1 MICTIVSRLSVRLLR
16 AATSLLSLTVLFL
29 IAAPA
34 SSAQTTAGRLA
45 GTVTS
50 NATGNALQGARVSLP
65 TLGKTTLTDSA
76 GHFVFFDVPSGEVNV
91 VASYSGF
98 DEGSA
103 TVAVGS
109 AAGAEVALGLNSTN
123 VVALEKFT
131 VSTVKEGQALAVT
144 EQRNASNIKNVTAID
159 EWGILPT
166 QNVAELLTRMPGIS
180 FSVDEDNLMNYI
192 SIRGQPNTFTTL
204 NIDGMSSTGVS
215 AFGRAPS
222 FHSFSASTIEQIELI
237 SGQTPDK
244 RADSLGGTVNLKSR
258 SPLAMKEKRRI
269 NYTLSGSWAASW
281 GDRNVPLKD
290 HPFGPDLSVSYTEVF
305 DVLGGKRNLGVLV
318 TASYQE
324 IVRPFDYD
332 LLQYENTTNAV
343 AAFRDY
349 DKRSGL
355 NRRFIE
361 VFSARVDY
369 RWREHSTFSARFL
382 YNAGDEPY
390 FQYTYVNPFYSTSAV
405 PYDPTTNP
413 TGGIMPGYTA
423 NRTEIRPAG
432 NAQLLLTPRR
442 FAFTSRNPTGTL
454 TGEHNFGRLKIE
466 EALRWSNTVWNSS
479 AGRDN
484 EGGQL
489 TMRTFAPIGFILD
502 NTDLNGR
509 VFTQTAGPSVYDAAS
524 YVSTLVANANT
535 TTQPVPTTSTNLV
548 KRDSE
553 NRTNE
558 VSAYLTASYALDTK
572 WPIVLK
578 TGFDTQNKRVNFR
591 NKNPRRYYAVP
602 GTILSGALMPLTEF
616 DKQNAPAGQRVPA
629 FDPVAITSQLGNS
642 AIWYEDVN
650 YTAVQQR
657 TTRRLFEEGVDAAFL
672 QADAKIGKLRVVGG
686 VRGEWVNL
694 ETFTFFRARTTPIA
708 VQPDHF
714 LRAAMDYQSAS
725 ADGRYA
731 KYFPSIHLA
740 YDITPNLKARASWS
754 TSYGRPTYQQLIPG
768 VTANDT
774 AQTVTIGNPGIR
786 PQLAKNLDF
795 KLEYYFQNSGALTVA
810 AYQKD
815 ISDLIGGSV
824 NSGLTVPNTPDN
836 GFDGL
841 YGGYTIFQ
849 PTNIGDATIKGIELD
864 YRQRLTFLPG
874 VLKGLTVRAN
884 YTWLEAKGKY
894 TGATELSTNQVANFV
909 PKLANFALQY
919 AYKKFGASYD
929 LNYSSAYPQAVSL
942 TSPGNG
948 NIWRRALLTHN
959 LGVSYRLRPNMTLF
973 ANANNFTENGP
984 ELYTY
989 IASRPRQL
997 LISPTFIKFGL
1008 SGQF

>member
-1 MICTIVSRLSVRLLR
+1 MFRRLLR
-16 AATSLLSLTVLFL
+16 PAASLFALSFL
-29 IAAPA
+29 MATLVPTL
-34 SSAQTTAGRLA
+34 SAQTVATGRIS

-50 NATGNALQGARVSLP
+50 RATGNALQGARVSLP
-65 TLGKTTLTDSA
+65 SAGRTTLTDSA
-76 GHFVFFDVPSGEVNV
+76 GYFDFSDVPAGEVEV
-91 VASYSGF
+91 MASYSGF
-98 DEGSA
+98 DE
-103 TVAVGS
+103 S
-109 AAGAEVALGLNSTN
+109 AAKVIVSAGGAASAELVLNSTN
-123 VVALEKFT
+123 VLALEKYT
-131 VSTVKEGQALAVT
+131 VSSIKEGQALAVT
-144 EQRNASNIKNVTAID
+144 EQRNASNIKTVAAID

-166 QNVAELLTRMPGIS
+166 QNTAEMLTRLPGIS

-237 SGQTPDK
+237 SGQTPDR
-244 RADSLGGTVNLKSR
+244 RADSLGGTVNLKTR
-258 SPLAMKEKRRI
+258 SPLAMNERRRFS
-269 NYTLSGSWAASW
+269 YTASGAWAASW
-281 GDRNVPLKD
+281 GDRNVPLKEK
-290 HPFGPDLSVSYTEVF
+290 PLGPDVSATYTEVF
-305 DVLGGKRNLGVLV
+305 DVQGGKRNLGVIV

-324 IVRPFDYD
+324 VIRPFDYD

-361 VFSARVDY
+361 ALSARVDY
-369 RWREHSTFSARFL
+369 RWREHSIFSARFL

-390 FQYTYVNPFYSTSAV
+390 FQYTFVNPFYSTSAI
-405 PYDPTTNP
+405 PYDPVTNP
-413 TGGIMPGYTA
+413 NGGILPGYTA

-466 EALRWSNTVWNSS
+466 EAFRWSNTVWNSS
-479 AGRDN
+479 AGRRN

-489 TMRTFAPIGFILD
+489 SMRTQQPIGFILD
-502 NTDLNGR
+502 NSDLNGR

-524 YVSTLVANANT
+524 YVSTLVANPSA
-535 TTQPVPTTSTNLV
+535 TQPVATTSTNLV

-558 VSAYLTASYALDTK
+558 VSAYVNASYALDTR

-591 NKNPRRYYAVP
+591 NKNPQRFYAVP
-602 GTILSGALMPLTEF
+602 GTVLSGAYMPLTEF
-616 DKQNAPAGQRVPA
+616 DRQNAPAGQRVPA
-629 FDPVAITSQLGNS
+629 FDPVDITKQLSNS
-642 AIWYEDVN
+642 AVWYEDVN
-650 YTAVQQR
+650 FTAVQQY
-657 TTRRLFEEGVDAAFL
+657 TTRRLFEEGVDAAFV
-672 QADAKIGKLRVVGG
+672 QADAKFGRLRVVGG
-686 VRGEWVNL
+686 VRGEWVNV

-708 VQPDHF
+708 TEPDHF
-714 LRAAMDYQSAS
+714 KRAAMDFEGAP
-725 ADGRYA
+725 ADGSYS
-731 KYFPSIHLA
+731 KYFPSIHFS

-768 VTANDT
+768 VTVSDT
-774 AQTVTIGNPGIR
+774 AQTVTVGDPAIR
-786 PQLAKNLDF
+786 PQMAKNIDL
-795 KLEYYFQNSGALTVA
+795 KLEYYFKDSGAVSVA
-810 AYQKD
+810 VYEKK
-815 ISDLIGGSV
+815 ISDLIGGNV

-841 YGGYTIFQ
+841 YGGYAILR
-849 PTNIGDATIKGIELD
+849 PANIGDATVRGFEFD

-874 VLKGLTVRAN
+874 ALKGLTVRAN

-894 TGATELSTNQVANFV
+894 TGTTVLKTDQVANFI
-909 PKLANFALQY
+909 PELGNFALQY
-919 AYKKFGASYD
+919 TYKRFGASYD

-948 NIWRRALLTHN
+948 NIWRRSLVTHN
-959 LGVSYRLRPNMTLF
+959 FGVNYRLRTNMTLF
-973 ANANNFTENGP
+973 ANANNFTQNGP

-989 IASRPRQL
+989 IPNRPRQL
-997 LISPTFIKFGL
+997 LISPVFIKFGV

>member
-1 MICTIVSRLSVRLLR
+1 MNCENVRCLSVRLLR
-16 AATSLLSLTVLFL
+16 TATSLLSLSVLFL
-29 IAAPA
+29 TLAPA
-34 SSAQTTAGRLA
+34 LPAQTAAAGRVT

-50 NATGNALQGARVSLP
+50 QATGNALQGARVSLP
-65 TLGKTTLTDSA
+65 MSGRMTLTDSSGRFDFA
-76 GHFVFFDVPSGEVNV
+76 DVPAGEVEL

-98 DEGSA
+98 DESIVKV
-103 TVAVGS
+103 TVTADS
-109 AAGAEVALGLNSTN
+109 TADAALVLNSTN
-123 VVALEKFT
+123 VLALEKYT
-131 VSTVKEGQALAVT
+131 VSSIKEGQALAVT
-144 EQRNASNIKNVTAID
+144 EQRNAANIKNVTAID

-166 QNVAELLTRMPGIS
+166 QNTAELLTRMPGIS

-192 SIRGQPNTFTTL
+192 SIRGQPNTYTTL

-258 SPLAMKEKRRI
+258 SPLAIKEKRRF
-269 NYTLSGSWAASW
+269 NYTASGAWAASW
-281 GDRNVPLKD
+281 GDRNVPLKEK
-290 HPFGPDLSVSYTEVF
+290 PLGPDISATYTEVF
-305 DVLGGKRNLGVLV
+305 DVFGGKRNLGVIV

-324 IVRPFDYD
+324 IIRPFDYD
-332 LLQYENTTNAV
+332 LLQYENTTNAI

-361 VFSARVDY
+361 ALSARVDY
-369 RWREHSTFSARFL
+369 RWREHSVFSARFL

-390 FQYTYVNPFYSTSAV
+390 FQYTFVNPFYSTSAV
-405 PYDPTTNP
+405 PYDPVTNP
-413 TGGIMPGYTA
+413 NGGIMPGYTA

-466 EALRWSNTVWNSS
+466 EAIRWSNTVWNSS
-479 AGRDN
+479 SGRNN

-489 TMRTFAPIGFILD
+489 TMRTQLPIGFILD

-524 YVSTLVANANT
+524 YVSTAVGAASA
-535 TTQPVPTTSTNLV
+535 TQPVPTTSTNLV

-558 VSAYLTASYALDTK
+558 VSAYITASYELDAR

-602 GTILSGALMPLTEF
+602 GTVLSGALMPLTEF

-629 FDPVAITSQLGNS
+629 FDPVAITSQLSNS
-642 AIWYEDVN
+642 AVWYEDLN
-650 YTAVQQR
+650 YSAVQSY
-657 TTRRLFEEGVDAAFL
+657 TTRRLFEEGVDAAFV
-672 QADAKIGKLRVVGG
+672 QADAKFGKLRVVGG
-686 VRGEWVNL
+686 VRGEWVNI

-708 VQPDHF
+708 TQPDHL
-714 LRAAMDYQSAS
+714 LRAAMDYQGAS
-725 ADGRYA
+725 QDGSYA
-731 KYFPSIHLA
+731 KYFPSIHFS

-774 AQTVTIGNPGIR
+774 AQTVTIGDPAIR
-786 PQLAKNLDF
+786 PQLAENIDL
-795 KLEYYFQNSGALTVA
+795 KLEYYFKNSGAITIA

-815 ISDLIGGSV
+815 ISDLIGGNV
-824 NSGLTVPNTPDN
+824 NSGITIPNTPDN

-841 YGGYTIFQ
+841 YGGYTLLR
-849 PTNIGDATIKGIELD
+849 PTNIGSAKIKGIEFD

-874 VLKGLTVRAN
+874 PLKGLTVRAN

-894 TGATELSTNQVANFV
+894 TGTTVLNTNQVANFV
-909 PKLANFALQY
+909 PELANFALQY
-919 AYKKFGASYD
+919 TYKRFGASYD

-948 NIWRRALLTHN
+948 NIWRRSLVTHN
-959 LGVSYRLRPNMTLF
+959 IGVNYRLRSDMTLF
-973 ANANNFTENGP
+973 ANANNFTESGP

-989 IASRPRQL
+989 IRDRPRQL
-997 LISPTFIKFGL
+997 LISPV
-1008 SGQF
+1008 

>member
-1 MICTIVSRLSVRLLR
+1 MNRENVRCLSVRLLR
-16 AATSLLSLTVLFL
+16 TATSLLSLSVLFL

-34 SSAQTTAGRLA
+34 VSAQATVTGRLT

-65 TLGKTTLTDSA
+65 ALGKSTLTDSA
-76 GHFVFFDVPSGEVNV
+76 GHFVFFDVPSGEVSV

-103 TVAVGS
+103 TVSAGS
-109 AAGAEVALGLNSTN
+109 TAAAEVALVLNSTN

-131 VSTVKEGQALAVT
+131 VSSVKEGQALAIT
-144 EQRNASNIKNVTAID
+144 EQRNAANIKNVAAID

-258 SPLAMKEKRRI
+258 SPLAIKEKRRI
-269 NYTLSGSWAASW
+269 NYTLSGAWAASW
-281 GDRNVPLKD
+281 GDRNVPLEE

-305 DVLGGKRNLGVLV
+305 DVFGGKRNLGLLV
-318 TASYQE
+318 TASHQE

-361 VFSARVDY
+361 AFSARADY
-369 RWREHSTFSARFL
+369 RWRDHSVFSARFL

-390 FQYTYVNPFYSTSAV
+390 FQYTFVNPFYSTSAV
-405 PYDPTTNP
+405 PYNPVTNP
-413 TGGIMPGYTA
+413 NGGIMPGYTA

-466 EALRWSNTVWNSS
+466 EAIRWSNTVWNSS
-479 AGRDN
+479 SGRDR

-489 TMRTFAPIGFILD
+489 TMRTALPIGFILD
-502 NTDLNGR
+502 NSDLNGQ

-524 YVSTLVANANT
+524 YIATAVGAASA
-535 TTQPVPTTSTNLV
+535 TQPVPTTSMNLV

-558 VSAYLTASYALDTK
+558 VSAYITASYALETR

-578 TGFDTQNKRVNFR
+578 TGFDTQNKRVNFF
-591 NKNPRRYYAVP
+591 NKNPQRFYAVP
-602 GTILSGALMPLTEF
+602 GTILSGAMMPLTEF

-629 FDPVAITSQLGNS
+629 FDPVAVTQQLGNG
-642 AIWYEDVN
+642 AWYEDVN

-672 QADAKIGKLRVVGG
+672 MADAKLGRLRVVGG
-686 VRGEWVNL
+686 VRGEWVNI

-708 VQPDHF
+708 TQPDHF
-714 LRAAMDYQSAS
+714 LRAEMDYEGAS
-725 ADGRYA
+725 ADGSYA
-731 KYFPSIHLA
+731 KYFPSIHFS
-740 YDITPNLKARASWS
+740 YDITSNLKARASWS

-774 AQTVTIGNPGIR
+774 AQTVTIGDPAIR
-786 PQLAKNLDF
+786 PQLAENIDF
-795 KLEYYFQNSGALTVA
+795 KLEYYFINDSGAVTIS

-815 ISDLIGGSV
+815 ISDLIGSSV

-841 YGGYTIFQ
+841 YGGYTIFR
-849 PTNIGDATIKGIELD
+849 PTNIGEAKIKGIELD

-874 VLKGLTVRAN
+874 PLKGLTVRAN

-894 TGATELSTNQVANFV
+894 TGATVLSTDQVANFV
-909 PKLANFALQY
+909 PELANFGLQY
-919 AYKKFGASYD
+919 AYGRFSASYD
-929 LNYSSAYPQAVSL
+929 LNYSAAHPTAVSL

-948 NIWRRALLTHN
+948 NLWRRALVTHN
-959 LGVSYRLRPNMTLF
+959 IGLRYKLRPEMTVF
-973 ANANNFTENGP
+973 VDANNFTENGP

-989 IASRPRQL
+989 TRDRPRQL
-997 LISPTFIKFGL
+997 LISPTFIKFGIT
-1008 SGQF
+1008 GQF

>member
-1 MICTIVSRLSVRLLR
+1 MNRQNVSRLSARLLR
-16 AATSLLSLTVLFL
+16 SATSLLLLTILFL
-29 IAAPA
+29 TAAPA
-34 SSAQTTAGRLA
+34 LLAQTTAGRLS

-50 NATGNALQGARVSLP
+50 SATGNALQGARVSLP
-65 TLGKTTLTDSA
+65 SLGKTALTDSA
-76 GHFVFFDVPSGEVNV
+76 GHFVFFDVSPGEVNV

-98 DEGSA
+98 EESSSTVTVGA
-103 TVAVGS
+103 TG
-109 AAGAEVALGLNSTN
+109 AADVALVLNSTN

-131 VSTVKEGQALAVT
+131 VSSIKEGQALAVT
-144 EQRNASNIKNVTAID
+144 EQRNAANIKNVTAID

-166 QNVAELLTRMPGIS
+166 QNTAELLTRMPGIS

-192 SIRGQPNTFTTL
+192 SIRGQPNTYTTL

-237 SGQTPDK
+237 SGQTPDR
-244 RADSLGGTVNLKSR
+244 RADSLGGTVNLKTK
-258 SPLAMKEKRRI
+258 SPLAMTGKRRI
-269 NYTLSGSWAASW
+269 DYTLSGVWAASW
-281 GDRNVPLKD
+281 GDRNVPLEEK
-290 HPFGPDLSVSYTEVF
+290 PLGPDLSVTYTEVF
-305 DVLGGKRNLGVLV
+305 DVFGGKRNLGIIM
-318 TASYQE
+318 TASHQE
-324 IVRPFDYD
+324 IIRPFDYD

-361 VFSARVDY
+361 AFSARADY

-405 PYDPTTNP
+405 PYDPVTNP

-466 EALRWSNTVWNSS
+466 EAFRWSNTVWNSS
-479 AGRDN
+479 AGRRD

-489 TMRTFAPIGFILD
+489 TMRTQLPIGFILD

-509 VFTQTAGPSVYDAAS
+509 VFTQTSGPSVYDAAS
-524 YVSTLVANANT
+524 YVSTAVAAASAL
-535 TTQPVPTTSTNLV
+535 QPVPTTSTNLV

-558 VSAYLTASYALDTK
+558 VSAYITASYALETR
-572 WPIVLK
+572 WPIVFK

-591 NKNPRRYYAVP
+591 NKKPRRFYAVP
-602 GTILSGALMPLTEF
+602 GTVLSGSLMPLTEF

-629 FDPVAITSQLGNS
+629 FDPVAITDQLSN
-642 AIWYEDVN
+642 AAVWYEDVN
-650 YTAVQQR
+650 YTAVQQY
-657 TTRRLFEEGVDAAFL
+657 TTRRLFEEGVDAAFV
-672 QADAKIGKLRVVGG
+672 QADAKFGKLRVVGG
-686 VRGEWVNL
+686 VRGEWVNI

-708 VQPDHF
+708 TQPDHF
-714 LRAAMDYQSAS
+714 LRAAMDYQGAS
-725 ADGRYA
+725 QDGSYA
-731 KYFPSIHLA
+731 KYFPSIHFS

-768 VTANDT
+768 VTPND
-774 AQTVTIGNPGIR
+774 AGQTVTIGDPAIR
-786 PQLAKNLDF
+786 PQLAENIDL
-795 KLEYYFQNSGALTVA
+795 KLEYYFKDSGAVTLAV
-810 AYQKD
+810 YQKD
-815 ISDLIGGSV
+815 ISDLIGGNAS
-824 NSGLTVPNTPDN
+824 SGIIIPNTPDN

-841 YGGYTIFQ
+841 YGGYTLLR
-849 PTNIGDATIKGIELD
+849 PTNIGDAKITGFEFD

-874 VLKGLTVRAN
+874 ALKGLTVRAN
-884 YTWLEAKGKY
+884 YTWLKAEGKY
-894 TGATELSTNQVANFV
+894 TGATELSTDQVAKFV
-909 PKLANFALQY
+909 PGLANFALQY
-919 AYKKFGASYD
+919 TYGRFGASYD
-929 LNYSSAYPQAVSL
+929 LNYSSAYPDTVSL

-948 NIWRRALLTHN
+948 TTWRRSLVTHN
-959 LGVSYRLRPNMTLF
+959 IGLSYRLRPNMTLF

-989 IASRPRQL
+989 ISTRPRQL
-997 LISPTFIKFGL
+997 LVSPTFIKFGL

>member
-1 MICTIVSRLSVRLLR
+1 MSCQNVSRLSVRLLR
-16 AATSLLSLTVLFL
+16 TATSLLSLSVLFL
-29 IAAPA
+29 TLAPA
-34 SSAQTTAGRLA
+34 LPAQTAATGRVT

-50 NATGNALQGARVSLP
+50 QATGNALQGARVSLP
-65 TLGKTTLTDSA
+65 MSGRMTLTDSSGRFDFA
-76 GHFVFFDVPSGEVNV
+76 DVPAGEVDLA
-91 VASYSGF
+91 ASYSGF
-98 DEGSA
+98 DESTVKVTVTAGSTA
-103 TVAVGS
+103 D
-109 AAGAEVALGLNSTN
+109 AALVLNATN
-123 VVALEKFT
+123 VLALEKYT
-131 VSTVKEGQALAVT
+131 VSSIKEGQALAVT
-144 EQRNASNIKNVTAID
+144 EQRNAANIKNVTAID

-166 QNVAELLTRMPGIS
+166 QNTAELLTRMPGIS

-192 SIRGQPNTFTTL
+192 SIRGQPNTYTTL

-258 SPLAMKEKRRI
+258 SPLAIKEKRRF
-269 NYTLSGSWAASW
+269 NYTASGAWAASW
-281 GDRNVPLKD
+281 GDRNVPLKEK
-290 HPFGPDLSVSYTEVF
+290 PLGPDISATYTEVF
-305 DVLGGKRNLGVLV
+305 DVFGGKRNLGVIV

-324 IVRPFDYD
+324 IIRPFDYD
-332 LLQYENTTNAV
+332 LLQYENTTNAI

-361 VFSARVDY
+361 ALSARVDY
-369 RWREHSTFSARFL
+369 RWREHSVFSARFL

-390 FQYTYVNPFYSTSAV
+390 FQYTFVNPFYSTSAV
-405 PYDPTTNP
+405 PYDPVTNP
-413 TGGIMPGYTA
+413 NGGIMPGYTA

-466 EALRWSNTVWNSS
+466 EAIRWSNTVWNSS
-479 AGRDN
+479 SGRNN

-489 TMRTFAPIGFILD
+489 TMRTQLPIGFILD

-524 YVSTLVANANT
+524 YVSTLVANPSA
-535 TTQPVPTTSTNLV
+535 TQPVATTSTNLV

-558 VSAYLTASYALDTK
+558 VSAYVTASYELDTR

-602 GTILSGALMPLTEF
+602 GTVLSGALMPLTEF

-629 FDPVAITSQLGNS
+629 FDPVAITSQLSNS
-642 AIWYEDVN
+642 AIWYEDLN
-650 YTAVQQR
+650 YTAVQQY
-657 TTRRLFEEGVDAAFL
+657 TTRRLFEEGVDAAFV
-672 QADAKIGKLRVVGG
+672 QADAKFGKLRVVGG
-686 VRGEWVNL
+686 VRGEWVNV

-708 VQPDHF
+708 TQPDHF
-714 LRAAMDYQSAS
+714 LRAAMDYQGAS
-725 ADGRYA
+725 QDGSYA
-731 KYFPSIHLA
+731 KYFPSIHFS
-740 YDITPNLKARASWS
+740 YDLTPNLKARASWS

-774 AQTVTIGNPGIR
+774 AQTVTIGDPAIR
-786 PQLAKNLDF
+786 PQLAENIDL
-795 KLEYYFQNSGALTVA
+795 KLEYYFKNSGAITIA

-815 ISDLIGGSV
+815 ISDLIGGNV
-824 NSGLTVPNTPDN
+824 NSGITIPNTPDN

-841 YGGYTIFQ
+841 YGGYTLLR
-849 PTNIGDATIKGIELD
+849 PTNIGSAKIKGIEFD

-874 VLKGLTVRAN
+874 PLKGLTVRAN

-894 TGATELSTNQVANFV
+894 TGTTVLNTDQVANFV
-909 PKLANFALQY
+909 PELANFALQY
-919 AYKKFGASYD
+919 TYKRFGASYD
-929 LNYSSAYPQAVSL
+929 LNYSSAYPEAVSL

-948 NIWRRALLTHN
+948 NIWRRSLVTHN
-959 LGVSYRLRPNMTLF
+959 IGVNYRLRSDMTLF
-973 ANANNFTENGP
+973 ANANNFTESGP
-984 ELYTY
+984 EKYTY
-989 IASRPRQL
+989 IRDRPRQL
-997 LISPTFIKFGL
+997 LISPVFIKFGV

>member
-1 MICTIVSRLSVRLLR
+1 MSCQNVSRLSVRLLR
-16 AATSLLSLTVLFL
+16 TATSLLSLSVLFL
-29 IAAPA
+29 TLAPA
-34 SSAQTTAGRLA
+34 LPAQTAATGRVT

-50 NATGNALQGARVSLP
+50 QATGNALQGARVSLP
-65 TLGKTTLTDSA
+65 MSGRMTLTDSSGRFDFA
-76 GHFVFFDVPSGEVNV
+76 DVPAGEVDLA
-91 VASYSGF
+91 ASYSGF
-98 DEGSA
+98 DESTVKVTVTAGSTA
-103 TVAVGS
+103 D
-109 AAGAEVALGLNSTN
+109 AALVLNATN
-123 VVALEKFT
+123 VLALEKYT
-131 VSTVKEGQALAVT
+131 VSSIKEGQALAVT
-144 EQRNASNIKNVTAID
+144 EQRNAANIKNVTAID

-166 QNVAELLTRMPGIS
+166 QNTAELLTRMPGIS

-192 SIRGQPNTFTTL
+192 SIRGQPNTYTTL

-258 SPLAMKEKRRI
+258 SPLAIKEKRRF
-269 NYTLSGSWAASW
+269 NYTASGAWAASW
-281 GDRNVPLKD
+281 GDRNVPLKEK
-290 HPFGPDLSVSYTEVF
+290 PLGPDISATYTEVF
-305 DVLGGKRNLGVLV
+305 DVFGGKRNLGVIV

-324 IVRPFDYD
+324 IIRPFDYD
-332 LLQYENTTNAV
+332 LLQYENTTNAI

-361 VFSARVDY
+361 ALSARVDY
-369 RWREHSTFSARFL
+369 RWREHSVFSARFL

-390 FQYTYVNPFYSTSAV
+390 FQYTFVNPFYSTSAV
-405 PYDPTTNP
+405 PYDPVTNP
-413 TGGIMPGYTA
+413 NGGIMPGYTA

-466 EALRWSNTVWNSS
+466 EAIRWSNTVWNSS
-479 AGRDN
+479 SGRNN

-489 TMRTFAPIGFILD
+489 TMRTQLPIGFILD

-524 YVSTLVANANT
+524 YVSTLVANPSA
-535 TTQPVPTTSTNLV
+535 TQPVATTSTNLV

-558 VSAYLTASYALDTK
+558 VSAYVTASYELDTR

-602 GTILSGALMPLTEF
+602 GTVLSGALMPLTEF

-629 FDPVAITSQLGNS
+629 FDPVAITSQLSNS
-642 AIWYEDVN
+642 AIWYEDLN
-650 YTAVQQR
+650 YTAVQQY
-657 TTRRLFEEGVDAAFL
+657 TTRRLFEEGVDAAFV
-672 QADAKIGKLRVVGG
+672 QADAKFGKLRVVGG
-686 VRGEWVNL
+686 VRGEWVNV

-708 VQPDHF
+708 TQPDHF
-714 LRAAMDYQSAS
+714 LRAAMDYQGAS
-725 ADGRYA
+725 QDGSYA
-731 KYFPSIHLA
+731 KYFPSIHFS
-740 YDITPNLKARASWS
+740 YDLTPNLKARASWS

-774 AQTVTIGNPGIR
+774 AQTVTIGDPAIR
-786 PQLAKNLDF
+786 PQLAENIDL
-795 KLEYYFQNSGALTVA
+795 KLEYYFKNSGAITIA

-815 ISDLIGGSV
+815 ISDLIGGNV
-824 NSGLTVPNTPDN
+824 NSGITIPNTPDN

-841 YGGYTIFQ
+841 YGGYTLLR
-849 PTNIGDATIKGIELD
+849 PTNIGSAKIKGIEFD

-874 VLKGLTVRAN
+874 PLKGLTVRAN

-894 TGATELSTNQVANFV
+894 TGTTVLNTDQVANFV
-909 PKLANFALQY
+909 PELANFALQY
-919 AYKKFGASYD
+919 TYKRFGASYD

-948 NIWRRALLTHN
+948 NIWRRSLVTHN
-959 LGVSYRLRPNMTLF
+959 IGVNYRLRSDMTLF
-973 ANANNFTENGP
+973 ANANNFTESGP

-989 IASRPRQL
+989 IRDRPRQL
-997 LISPTFIKFGL
+997 LISPVFIKFGI

>member
-361 VFSARVDY
+361 AFSARVDY

-489 TMRTFAPIGFILD
+489 TMRTFSC
-502 NTDLNGR
+502 
-509 VFTQTAGPSVYDAAS
+509 PSASSSTTPTSTAAS
-524 YVSTLVANANT
+524 S
-535 TTQPVPTTSTNLV
+535 
-548 KRDSE
+548 
-553 NRTNE
+553 
-558 VSAYLTASYALDTK
+558 
-572 WPIVLK
+572 
-578 TGFDTQNKRVNFR
+578 
-591 NKNPRRYYAVP
+591 PRP
-602 GTILSGALMPLTEF
+602 P
-616 DKQNAPAGQRVPA
+616 APA
-629 FDPVAITSQLGNS
+629 S
-642 AIWYEDVN
+642 
-650 YTAVQQR
+650 
-657 TTRRLFEEGVDAAFL
+657 TTRR
-672 QADAKIGKLRVVGG
+672 
-686 VRGEWVNL
+686 
-694 ETFTFFRARTTPIA
+694 
-708 VQPDHF
+708 
-714 LRAAMDYQSAS
+714 
-725 ADGRYA
+725 
-731 KYFPSIHLA
+731 
-740 YDITPNLKARASWS
+740 
-754 TSYGRPTYQQLIPG
+754 
-768 VTANDT
+768 
-774 AQTVTIGNPGIR
+774 
-786 PQLAKNLDF
+786 
-795 KLEYYFQNSGALTVA
+795 
-810 AYQKD
+810 
-815 ISDLIGGSV
+815 
-824 NSGLTVPNTPDN
+824 
-836 GFDGL
+836 
-841 YGGYTIFQ
+841 
-849 PTNIGDATIKGIELD
+849 AT
-864 YRQRLTFLPG
+864 
-874 VLKGLTVRAN
+874 
-884 YTWLEAKGKY
+884 
-894 TGATELSTNQVANFV
+894 
-909 PKLANFALQY
+909 
-919 AYKKFGASYD
+919 
-929 LNYSSAYPQAVSL
+929 
-942 TSPGNG
+942 
-948 NIWRRALLTHN
+948 
-959 LGVSYRLRPNMTLF
+959 
-973 ANANNFTENGP
+973 
-984 ELYTY
+984 
-989 IASRPRQL
+989 SRPW
-997 LISPTFIKFGL
+997 SPTPTPPRSPSPPPRRI
-1008 SGQF
+1008 S